1 MQQTQPQA
9 QNGPD
14 FPTKQ
19 FYEGINEEKNQ
30 ENVGTIKKGK
40 INMGRGVSQYI
51 KNRLFFLKF
60 KAMDK

>member
-1 MQQTQPQA
+1 M
-9 QNGPD
+9 
-14 FPTKQ
+14 
-19 FYEGINEEKNQ
+19 
-30 ENVGTIKKGK
+30 ENMGNNKKGK